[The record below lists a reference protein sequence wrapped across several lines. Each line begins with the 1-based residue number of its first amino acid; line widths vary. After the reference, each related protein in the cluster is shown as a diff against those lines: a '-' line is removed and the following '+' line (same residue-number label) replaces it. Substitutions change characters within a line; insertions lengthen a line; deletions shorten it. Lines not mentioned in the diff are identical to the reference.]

1 MNNDCNIQTLTH
13 EANGLKTTIEL
24 PWDADMDTICRA
36 VMAICVN
43 MTFDPAVALNGMA
56 TYVVEHMDTKELEE
70 LYNDIA
76 GSLPPEKI
84 EPESLHDTNR
94 DID

>member
-1 MNNDCNIQTLTH
+1 MDKNYENQTLTH

-43 MTFDPAVALNGMA
+43 MTFDPTVALHGMA
-56 TYVVEHMDTKELEE
+56 TYVIEHMDSNELEE
-70 LYNDIA
+70 LQNEIS
-76 GSLPPEKI
+76 GSLP
-84 EPESLHDTNR
+84 PESLHDTSR
-94 DID
+94 DLV